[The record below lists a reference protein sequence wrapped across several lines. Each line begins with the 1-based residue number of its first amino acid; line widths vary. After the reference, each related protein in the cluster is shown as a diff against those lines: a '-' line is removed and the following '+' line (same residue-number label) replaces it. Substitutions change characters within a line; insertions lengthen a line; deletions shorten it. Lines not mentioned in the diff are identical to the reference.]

1 MSPEP
6 FSLSSTAFSDG
17 GDIPSRYTCD
27 GENVSPDLA
36 WRGVPDG
43 TVALTLTVTDPDA
56 RGFVHWVAYN
66 LTGTPEGGLPGG
78 ISTSPDAPAQGT
90 NSFGKVGYGGP
101 CPPSGRH
108 RYVFVLYA
116 LDGPVELTGAPR
128 LEAISAAIDGHVLA
142 EASLTG
148 TYQR

>member
-1 MSPEP
+1 MGHES
-6 FSLSSTAFSDG
+6 FTLSSTAFVDG
-17 GDIPSRYTCD
+17 GEIPARHSCD
-27 GENVSPDLA
+27 GDDVSPDLT
-36 WRGVPDG
+36 WRGAPDG
-43 TVALTLTVTDPDA
+43 TVALALTVTDPDA
-56 RGFVHWVAYN
+56 RNFVHWVAYN

-90 NSFGKVGYGGP
+90 NSFGRVGYAGP

-108 RYVFVLYA
+108 HYAFVLYA
-116 LDGPVELTGAPR
+116 LDAPIELTGAPR
-128 LEAISAAIDGHVLA
+128 LDAVSTAIDGHVLA